1 MDWGS
6 FIGPAVVAA
15 GVSGVISVI
24 GLIVS
29 TRTAR
34 AIHTEKLAFD
44 RDQAAQK
51 LAFGERLAERKVNA
65 DIALAEKKIALDASL
80 ADRKRRQDLAEEVL
94 SSFYQ
99 MVDTIRAIRSP
110 AGYLDEG
117 KARPK
122 VPGESPDVAEMRD
135 TYYAIVERF
144 EARRKEIAD
153 LLSRR
158 YRMTAWFGKEADE
171 PFEIVYFALSTI
183 IVSARRLIDWADDNL
198 QKSTP
203 DNVALWNKM
212 RGDIWEGAAIPDT
225 ISDQVTRA
233 IALIESICRPVL
245 QEQAK

>member
-1 MDWGS
+1 
-6 FIGPAVVAA
+6 
-15 GVSGVISVI
+15 
-24 GLIVS
+24 
-29 TRTAR
+29 
-34 AIHTEKLAFD
+34 
-44 RDQAAQK
+44 
-51 LAFGERLAERKVNA
+51 
-65 DIALAEKKIALDASL
+65 
-80 ADRKRRQDLAEEVL
+80 
-94 SSFYQ
+94 
-99 MVDTIRAIRSP
+99 
-110 AGYLDEG
+110 
-117 KARPK
+117 
-122 VPGESPDVAEMRD
+122 MRD

-183 IVSARRLIDWADDNL
+183 IVSARRLIDRADDNL

-212 RGDIWEGAAIPDT
+212 RGDIWEGAATPDM
-225 ISDQVTRA
+225 ISDQVTHA